1 MTTALGR
8 VLTLAL
14 LSHGVI
20 AGPLPNPVAGAARD
34 WDAHAD
40 TRSAPDPAPTPRL
53 HGRFLHITGELVA
66 WTPDSEPRVPSLG
79 GGETVWGKK
88 REKKG
93 GKGRRKAK
101 RKQTAP
107 LTLSPPRHP
116 SR

>member
-20 AGPLPNPVAGAARD
+20 AGPLPNPAAGAARD
-34 WDAHAD
+34 WHAHAD

-79 GGETVWGKK
+79 GGETMGEKK
-88 REKKG
+88 EGQKG
-93 GKGRRKAK
+93 GKKGKEK
-101 RKQTAP
+101 RKENRQ
-107 LTLSPPRHP
+107 R
-116 SR
+116 R